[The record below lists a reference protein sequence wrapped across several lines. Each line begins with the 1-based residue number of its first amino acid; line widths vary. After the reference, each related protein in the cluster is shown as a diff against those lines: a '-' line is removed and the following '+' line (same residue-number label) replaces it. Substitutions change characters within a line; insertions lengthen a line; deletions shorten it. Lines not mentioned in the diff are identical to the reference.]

1 MSNAASQWPW
11 PPVTLSR
18 TQTGGWSSSRKDAI
32 CWTLRLTVLMPPWP
46 SCSALL
52 LSKGAVVGSARGP
65 SPGNLS
71 LAEPRC
77 AQNLSSLRPWPGVC
91 GLLGQG
97 WVLGNSPTNQKSSRC
112 QEKPPDSWSHG
123 TKAPFPL
130 LPHPKTAKCFL
141 QRWGAS
147 PPNPESPSGNGQTF
161 TQRNQWLMKLPSETC
176 ICIFPGSRSEA
187 KGAIL

>member
-52 LSKGAVVGSARGP
+52 LSKGAVVGGARGP

-91 GLLGQG
+91 VGFWGKAGSWVTHPLTRRAADARRNLQTVGLMEPRL
-97 WVLGNSPTNQKSSRC
+97 
-112 QEKPPDSWSHG
+112 
-123 TKAPFPL
+123 PFL
-130 LPHPKTAKCFL
+130 CFL
-141 QRWGAS
+141 IQRLLSAS
-147 PPNPESPSGNGQTF
+147 SSGGVPLPQTL
-161 TQRNQWLMKLPSETC
+161 NLPQETVRHLPRG
-176 ICIFPGSRSEA
+176 ISG
-187 KGAIL
+187 

>member
-52 LSKGAVVGSARGP
+52 LSKGAVVGGARGP

-112 QEKPPDSWSHG
+112 QEKPPDSWSQRL
-123 TKAPFPL
+123 PFLCLLIQRLLSASSSGGVPL
-130 LPHPKTAKCFL
+130 PQNLNLPQETVRHLP
-141 QRWGAS
+141 RGI
-147 PPNPESPSGNGQTF
+147 SG
-161 TQRNQWLMKLPSETC
+161 
-176 ICIFPGSRSEA
+176 
-187 KGAIL
+187 